1 MEQLPDTKTM
11 TIQLLGKD
19 DSRIDDSEMLA
30 ERWQAYVDSFVSVR
44 VLWCRVLW
52 HWLMCFVLCRVPS
65 QRVYR
70 SPALD
75 VHFFASAYMLLF
87 TFPSRTNVDT
97 CFAGMSLPQLLLVP
111 QRCSHVVL

>member
-1 MEQLPDTKTM
+1 M

-19 DSRIDDSEMLA
+19 DSRIDDSEMLV

-44 VLWCRVLW
+44 MPWCRVLCR
-52 HWLMCFVLCRVPS
+52 WLTCFVLCRVPS
-65 QRVYR
+65 QMVYR

-87 TFPSRTNVDT
+87 TFPSRANVDT
-97 CFAGMSLPQLLLVP
+97 CYTETSLPQLLLVP
-111 QRCSHVVL
+111 QRCLHVVH